1 MSDRPTPTCQDDHH
15 DDLAAYALG
24 ALTGEEARALEQHL
38 DGCEACRSRLRWLQP
53 AVDLMPASVP
63 QVEAPEGLKKRLM
76 DVVNEEAAA
85 ASAEAAPQAAP
96 RPAPARTRRFRLPS
110 FLPARPAL
118 AGLALLAVVAVV
130 AAGVLT
136 LGGGDDQ
143 LEGSY
148 AANPVD
154 ASSKAGGLVR
164 VESGAGSIE
173 VHDLPPSTAT
183 STYQVWIG
191 HDGRV
196 TPSSTFEIDDDG
208 TGEASIPDV
217 PPEADEILVTREP
230 AGGSET
236 PRGPQVLSADLS

>member
-1 MSDRPTPTCQDDHH
+1 MSDRPNSICQDEHH

-24 ALTGEEARALEQHL
+24 ALSGEEARALERHL
-38 DGCEACRSRLRWLQP
+38 DGCKACRARLRWLQP

-76 DVVNEEAAA
+76 DVVNEEAAEA
-85 ASAEAAPQAAP
+85 AAAPAPQAAP
-96 RPAPARTRRFRLPS
+96 SPASARTRRRWIPS
-110 FLPARPAL
+110 LLPARPAL
-118 AGLALLAVVAVV
+118 AGLALLAVI
-130 AAGVLT
+130 AAAAAALT

-154 ASSKAGGLVR
+154 ARSSAGGLVR

-196 TPSSTFEIDDDG
+196 TPSSTFEIREDG
-208 TGEASIPDV
+208 TGEASIPEV
-217 PPEADEILVTREP
+217 PPEADEILITREP

-236 PRGPQVLSADLS
+236 PRGPQVLSADLN

>member
-1 MSDRPTPTCQDDHH
+1 MSDRPTPTCQDDHL

-24 ALTGEEARALEQHL
+24 ALNGEEARALEQHL
-38 DGCEACRSRLRWLQP
+38 DGCEACRTRLRWLQP

-85 ASAEAAPQAAP
+85 ASAEAAPEAAP
-96 RPAPARTRRFRLPS
+96 RPAPARTRRRLLPS
-110 FLPARPAL
+110 LLPARPAL
-118 AGLALLAVVAVV
+118 AGLALLAVVAVA

-136 LGGGDDQ
+136 LGGGDDA

-164 VESGAGSIE
+164 VESGSGSIE

-196 TPSSTFEIDDDG
+196 TPSSTFEIHEDG
-208 TGEASIPDV
+208 TGEASIPEV
-217 PPEADEILVTREP
+217 PPEADEILITREP